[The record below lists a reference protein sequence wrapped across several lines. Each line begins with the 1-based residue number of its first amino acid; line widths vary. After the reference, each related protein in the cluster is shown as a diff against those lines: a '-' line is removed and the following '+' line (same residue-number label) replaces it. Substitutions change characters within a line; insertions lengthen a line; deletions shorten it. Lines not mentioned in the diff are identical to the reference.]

1 MFRGLR
7 SALTQGSKEKPDE
20 AGLTLKPDQKSIGFM
35 IRKLGEI
42 GLLELV
48 EHNETKLQLWKLAE
62 NLILDLF
69 WQEFRQPTAV
79 MTIILNYLATSSWML
94 IKNIKEF
101 GPWKIIIAE

>member
-42 GLLELV
+42 GSLELV
-48 EHNETKLQLWKLAE
+48 EHNETQLQ
-62 NLILDLF
+62 
-69 WQEFRQPTAV
+69 V
-79 MTIILNYLATSSWML
+79 
-94 IKNIKEF
+94 
-101 GPWKIIIAE
+101 